1 MVLGPPPLAEGGVG
15 KGGRNVNIIPY
26 HRFEIISPLSPDAAI
41 DAISAKTKPGQWFRL
56 SWPSSASDDHFEG
69 HVAGDRFRL
78 RRIIGY
84 GNAFLPVVEGV
95 VHGEEYG
102 TRIVVTMRPFAF
114 VISFMAIWLTLVGSA
129 LFSSLWPLSLL
140 MLVFAYALS
149 MSGFWFEASKQER
162 ALRAII
168 DPD

>member
-1 MVLGPPPLAEGGVG
+1 M
-15 KGGRNVNIIPY
+15 NIIPY
-26 HRFEIISPLSPDAAI
+26 HRFEIISPLNPGAAI
-41 DAISAKTKPGQWFRL
+41 DAISAKTRPGQWFRL
-56 SWPSSASDDHFEG
+56 GVPSSASDDRFEG
-69 HVAGDRFRL
+69 HVEGDHFRI
-78 RRIIGY
+78 RRIIHH
-84 GNAFLPVVEGV
+84 GNPFLPVVEGV

-102 TRIVVTMRPFAF
+102 TRIVVTMRPFVFAM
-114 VISFMAIWLTLVGSA
+114 VFMAIWLAVVGSA